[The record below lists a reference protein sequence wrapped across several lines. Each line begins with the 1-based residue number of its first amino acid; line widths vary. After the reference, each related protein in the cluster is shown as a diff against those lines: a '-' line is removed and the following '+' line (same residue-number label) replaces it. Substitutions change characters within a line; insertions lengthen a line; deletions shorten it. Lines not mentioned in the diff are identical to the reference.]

1 MIKCRSEME
10 PRRLEIDLSGPM
22 GNAFALMGYARR
34 LGRELGWSQAHCEA
48 IVKTMKMSNYENLIK
63 TFDEFF
69 GDYVTL
75 YR

>member
-1 MIKCRSEME
+1 MIKSREEMP
-10 PRRLEIDLSGPM
+10 PRRLEIDLLGPE
-22 GNAFALMGYARR
+22 GNALVLMGYAKR
-34 LGRELGWSQAHCEA
+34 LGRELGWSQAHCDA
-48 IVKTMKMSNYENLIK
+48 IVKTMRMSNYENLIK